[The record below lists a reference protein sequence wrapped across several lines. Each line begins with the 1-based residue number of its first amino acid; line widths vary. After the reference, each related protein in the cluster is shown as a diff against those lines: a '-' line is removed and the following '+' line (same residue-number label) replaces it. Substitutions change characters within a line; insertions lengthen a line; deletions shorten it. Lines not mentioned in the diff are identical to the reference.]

1 MQLVFLGEDEQW
13 EEISKSVTDN
23 ECIRVHSTTEF
34 YAQEAEIYLYTK
46 EDFMQLDFAKINKP
60 LLIHSVTQ
68 TLVQLNTPKNVLR
81 INGWQTFL
89 QRPVWEIVGT
99 ITPKIIETLSTFLQK
114 KIISVSDEVGFATAK
129 IVSMIINEAYFA
141 LEFEV
146 SSKAEIDIAM
156 KLGTNYPYGPF
167 EWAKKIGEKNIYNL
181 LKTLSVHQKKYTP
194 SNLLKKEAE

>member
-1 MQLVFLGEDEQW
+1 MQVVFLGEDEQW
-13 EEISKSVTDN
+13 EELSKSIVDN
-23 ECIRVHSTTEF
+23 ECIRVHSIIEF
-34 YAQEAEIYLYTK
+34 YAQEAEIYLYAK
-46 EDFMQLDFAKINKP
+46 EDFTQLDFTKINKP
-60 LLIHSVTQ
+60 LLIHCVTQ
-68 TLVQLNTPKNVLR
+68 TLEELNTPKNVLR

-114 KIISVSDEVGFATAK
+114 KIISVPDEVGFATAK

-141 LEFEV
+141 LEDEV
-146 SSKAEIDIAM
+146 SSKSEIDIAM

-181 LKTLSVHQKKYTP
+181 LQTLSVHQKKYTP